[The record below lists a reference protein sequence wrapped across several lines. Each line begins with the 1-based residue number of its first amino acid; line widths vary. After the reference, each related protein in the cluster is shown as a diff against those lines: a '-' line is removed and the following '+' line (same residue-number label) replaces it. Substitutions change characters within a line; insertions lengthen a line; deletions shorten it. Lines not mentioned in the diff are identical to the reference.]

1 MTVTVTERVHT
12 RATTARVPAAR
23 LHLWLMLILTFS
35 TGVIDA
41 VGYLG
46 LDRVFTGNMTGNVVI
61 LGMALTGTTNL
72 PILGPVLALVFFFGG
87 AMISGRMLRGRSDGW
102 SGPTSVAFGVV
113 SLLLLAVSAT
123 LFFLGA
129 HGFPLQ
135 AELVT
140 SVLGLVMG
148 IQAAAARHVKVADVT
163 TVVVTSTLTGLA
175 ADSRFAARK
184 GQDWPKRLLAVVLIL
199 LGALTGAALLTVAMW
214 LPILL
219 AAVLT
224 AGVVVAGHLRV
235 RADAGPTTGIT
246 HGPGASSSL
255 TEV

>member
-1 MTVTVTERVHT
+1 MTVTDTAPSRLR
-12 RATTARVPAAR
+12 RAPARVPEAR

-72 PILGPVLALVFFFGG
+72 PVLGPVLALVFFFGG
-87 AMISGRMLRGRSDGW
+87 AMISGRMLRGKSEGW
-102 SGPTSVAFGVV
+102 SGPTSLAVGLV
-113 SLLLLAVSAT
+113 SLLLLAVST
-123 LFFLGA
+123 GLFFFGTHA
-129 HGFPLQ
+129 FPHL
-135 AELVT
+135 AEAVT
-140 SVLGLVMG
+140 SVLGLAMG
-148 IQAAAARHVKVADVT
+148 IQAAAARHVKVVDVT

-184 GQDWPKRLLAVVLIL
+184 GQDWAKRLLAVMLIL
-199 LGALTGAALLTVAMW
+199 LGALAGAALLTVAMW

-219 AAVLT
+219 SGVLT
-224 AGVVVAGHLRV
+224 AGVVVAGHRRV
-235 RADAGPTTGIT
+235 RADAVKEL
-246 HGPGASSSL
+246 S
-255 TEV
+255 

>member
-1 MTVTVTERVHT
+1 MTALVTKDALAAAPV
-12 RATTARVPAAR
+12 ARTPAAR

-72 PILGPVLALVFFFGG
+72 PVVGPVLALAFFFVG
-87 AMISGRMLRGRSDGW
+87 AMVSGRMLRGRPDGW
-102 SGPTSVAFGVV
+102 SGPTSVALGVV
-113 SLLLLAVSAT
+113 SLLLLAVAAV

-129 HGFPLQ
+129 HGFPHQ

-140 SVLGLVMG
+140 SALGLVMG
-148 IQAAAARHVKVADVT
+148 IQAAAARHVKIADVT

-184 GQDWPKRLLAVVLIL
+184 DQDWRKRLLAVMLIL
-199 LGALTGAALLTVAMW
+199 LGALTGAALLAAAMW

-219 AAVLT
+219 SAVLT

-235 RADAGPTTGIT
+235 RTDAGRSGRKV
-246 HGPGASSSL
+246 SFRRRR
-255 TEV
+255 